1 MYKSNINNL
10 LIESDFEIR
19 PIRENEMDLDHF
31 IEIDNRVLNIY
42 LENDFYPLSKL
53 QLTKTYA
60 IFLGINTTKISEGHA
75 EGEIIL
81 RDEHFN
87 PIKSVHGGCIFSLA
101 DTIAGSASISYG
113 KKTATLS
120 SNMNFISAA
129 MDTEKIIA
137 YADVTKRG
145 KKVIV
150 VSVDVTDDKLSLIHI

>member
-1 MYKSNINNL
+1 MIDFDK
-10 LIESDFEIR
+10 LIKAR
-19 PIRENEMDLDHF
+19 NER
-31 IEIDNRVLNIY
+31 N
-42 LENDFYPLSKL
+42 K
-53 QLTKTYA
+53 YA

-129 MDTEKIIA
+129 MDTEKIVA

-150 VSVDVTDDKLSLIHI
+150 VNVDVTDDKGKKVAIGTFTFFNLNKDFLEEEWLRG